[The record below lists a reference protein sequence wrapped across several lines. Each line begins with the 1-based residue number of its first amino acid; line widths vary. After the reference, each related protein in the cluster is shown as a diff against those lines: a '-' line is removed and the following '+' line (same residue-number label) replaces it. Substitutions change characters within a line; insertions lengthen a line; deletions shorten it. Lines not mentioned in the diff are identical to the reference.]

1 MLHLPLQTK
10 SLRSS
15 AAFTLVEL
23 LVTTVIIAI
32 LITLTISGQKMYRGL
47 ATRATCS
54 ANLRQLGTAVNM
66 YVSDNHGYFPAYV
79 QEGSNGDRT
88 WFFGK
93 ESGSGSEGDRDLDRE
108 SGPLYP
114 YIQEV
119 GKIEVCPA
127 FNYEAAV
134 WKPKFKGASYGYG
147 YNWMLGGR
155 FGGAPMNVSQLK
167 SGAQVILFGDC
178 GQVNTF
184 QAPASPSKPMLEEF
198 YLINET
204 DKTIHFR
211 HNGTANMLF
220 VDGHIE
226 VFKPFEGSLD
236 KRIKTEVI
244 GRITK
249 RGSTMYL
256 K

>member
-1 MLHLPLQTK
+1 MLPQLDKAKHSK
-10 SLRSS
+10 YA
-15 AAFTLVEL
+15 AAFTMVEL
-23 LVTTVIIAI
+23 LVTVAIIAI
-32 LITLTISGQKMYRGL
+32 LATLTLAGRNIYRGL
-47 ATRATCS
+47 STRATCS

-79 QEGSNGDRT
+79 QQQSNGDRT
-88 WFFGK
+88 WFFGN
-93 ESGSGSEGDRDLDRE
+93 ESGSGGEGDRDLDRE

-127 FNYEAAV
+127 FNYGSAV

-147 YNWMLGGR
+147 YNWLLGGR

-167 SGAQVILFGDC
+167 SGARVILFGDC

-198 YLINET
+198 YMINET
-204 DKTIHFR
+204 DKTVHFR

-220 VDGHIE
+220 VDGHVE
-226 VFKPFEGSLD
+226 VFKPFDGSLD

-249 RGSTMYL
+249 RGSSEYL